1 MSTFTST
8 LPDDLLARLSDAAK
22 DLALP
27 KNKLLENALRI
38 YLDQL
43 KKAEY
48 VKSYSRMA
56 EDADVLAMV
65 EEGMAEYYIQLKE
78 E

>member
-1 MSTFTST
+1 
-8 LPDDLLARLSDAAK
+8 
-22 DLALP
+22 
-27 KNKLLENALRI
+27 LENALRI